1 MKNNY
6 KRYLFI
12 AAIIIAVLA
21 FILFYKWQ
29 SDKKNDA
36 LLYETITKAGEITIA
51 DLESGEYY
59 YTEENMFDALAR
71 WNEDEKTELPKDIEW
86 KYHFWF
92 KRGDRIVE
100 VLIAKTDYYAINGN
114 CFRINEQLK
123 RDELYTQIETLIE
136 LSTEGYNCTDS
147 YWCTSLCEEGK

>member
-1 MKNNY
+1 MKIH
-6 KRYLFI
+6 KRYLYI
-12 AAIIIAVLA
+12 VVVIIAGISFA
-21 FILFYKWQ
+21 LFYNEHMEKQ
-29 SDKKNDA
+29 KSA
-36 LLYETITKAGEITIA
+36 VLYETITKAGEITIA

-59 YTEENMFDALAR
+59 YTEENMFDILAR
-71 WNEDEKTELPKDIEW
+71 WNEDQKTTLPKDIEW

-92 KRGDRIVE
+92 KRGDRIAE

-147 YWCTSLCEEGK
+147 YWCTSICEAGN